1 MIIWQENENPIGKV
15 NSQMQQM
22 KHMQLGPISP
32 HSFAAMFFILRR
44 LQKANVGLKILKV
57 NK

>member
-32 HSFAAMFFILRR
+32 HSFAAISFWEDYKKQML
-44 LQKANVGLKILKV
+44 A
-57 NK
+57 